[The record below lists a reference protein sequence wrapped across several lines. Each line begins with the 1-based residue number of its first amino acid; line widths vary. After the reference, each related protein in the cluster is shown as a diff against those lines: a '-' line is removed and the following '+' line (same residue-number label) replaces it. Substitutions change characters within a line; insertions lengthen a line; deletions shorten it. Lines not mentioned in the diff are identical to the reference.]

1 MTFFIRNIGP
11 FAKKSPGSINQH
23 KEFMKTP
30 FEYTTSSN
38 TSAKYDLM
46 GKEVSYRFS
55 LTALA
60 HINPNIY
67 ESRSLRQDEKLL
79 HSAPL
84 LEMAALAATGSK
96 ISLSEGYEAY
106 SVQPSDSSTDPS
118 FNYRLNHSTL
128 RLK

>member
-1 MTFFIRNIGP
+1 
-11 FAKKSPGSINQH
+11 
-23 KEFMKTP
+23 MKTP

-96 ISLSEGYEAY
+96 ISLSEG
-106 SVQPSDSSTDPS
+106 
-118 FNYRLNHSTL
+118 
-128 RLK
+128 